1 MRKIAV
7 MPAPATDENT
17 SDADAVKISLRAP
30 KVVRDKIDR
39 AAQVK
44 NVTRTEFMLRAAA
57 AAADEALLDQRLFS
71 LEGEGWKRF
80 QAALNAPLPKTSG
93 LKALLRKKPAWE
105 K

>member
-1 MRKIAV
+1 MS
-7 MPAPATDENT
+7 APSGTGSRE
-17 SDADAVKISLRAP
+17 DADAVKISLRAP

-71 LEGEGWKRF
+71 LEADGWKQF
-80 QAALNAPLPKTSG
+80 QAALNAPLPNTAR

>member
-1 MRKIAV
+1 
-7 MPAPATDENT
+7 MPAAHKDEAGA
-17 SDADAVKISLRAP
+17 DADGVKISLRTP

-39 AAQVK
+39 AAEVK
-44 NVTRTEFMLRAAA
+44 NVTRTEFMLRAAS

-71 LEGEGWKRF
+71 LDADRWARF
-80 QAALNAPLPKTSG
+80 QAALNAPLPKTSA